1 MLTERLDVNLVVG
14 FGCYK
19 DPFLTELALGL
30 ELDEL
35 VELYRR
41 QATDGIGGS
50 RVRAGLFGEVGT
62 SLDEITPLEE
72 LHLRAVARAHL
83 QTGLAISTHCTLGTM
98 AVEQAMILGEEGAD
112 LSRVV
117 LGHLDLR
124 PDPAYLEQVLATGV
138 NIAFDTFGKERFDY
152 QLPGQAL
159 KQTFHRPDTD
169 RVRRA
174 RRAHRTWAQRPD
186 RDLDGHDGARGVLQ
200 PDDARRPRL
209 RLPPRR
215 RHPAAARRRS
225 RRTRRS
231 TACSSRTR
239 HASSLSHDDRDLDE
253 RERGDAGRCR
263 GDRRDPR
270 PVVGGHVSG
279 RSQPPSA
286 DRERE
291 VWAAR
296 HRDAGR
302 RAPHARCR
310 ADGRVVGFVHLGPS
324 PDADHDPGSTGHIFS
339 IHVDPDVVGTGI
351 GRASDGRRDAP
362 ACAPTASCSPR
373 CGSSSTT
380 SGLDASTRSSAGG
393 PMA

>member
-1 MLTERLDVNLVVG
+1 MRIVTAAGPIDPDALGATLMHEHVTSHSPGENDALAAAQRALAGLTGLGIRSVVDVTGRSRAGSARGLRDLETLTERLDVNLVVG

-19 DPFLTELALGL
+19 DPFLTEMALGL

-159 KQTFHRPDTD
+159 KQTFHRPDAD
-169 RVRRA
+169 RV
-174 RRAHRTWAQRPD
+174 
-186 RDLDGHDGARGVLQ
+186 
-200 PDDARRPRL
+200 
-209 RLPPRR
+209 
-215 RHPAAARRRS
+215 
-225 RRTRRS
+225 
-231 TACSSRTR
+231 
-239 HASSLSHDDRDLDE
+239 HALVELI
-253 RERGDAGRCR
+253 ERGHSDRIVISMDMTGLEAYFNPTTHGVHGYGYLHAVVIPQLLDAGVDHAAI
-263 GDRRDPR
+263 DRMLVENP
-270 PVVGGHVSG
+270 
-279 RSQPPSA
+279 
-286 DRERE
+286 
-291 VWAAR
+291 AR
-296 HRDAGR
+296 ILAV
-302 RAPHARCR
+302 P
-310 ADGRVVGFVHLGPS
+310 
-324 PDADHDPGSTGHIFS
+324 
-339 IHVDPDVVGTGI
+339 
-351 GRASDGRRDAP
+351 
-362 ACAPTASCSPR
+362 
-373 CGSSSTT
+373 
-380 SGLDASTRSSAGG
+380 
-393 PMA
+393 

>member
-1 MLTERLDVNLVVG
+1 MHEHVTSHSPGENDALAAAQRALAGLTGLGISSVVDVTGRSRAGSARGLRDLEVLTERLDVNLVVG

-19 DPFLTELALGL
+19 DPFLTEMALGL

-98 AVEQAMILGEEGAD
+98 ALEQAMILGEEGAD

-159 KQTFHRPDTD
+159 KQTFHRPDAD
-169 RVRRA
+169 RVQRA

-186 RDLDGHDGARGVLQ
+186 RDLDGHDGPRGVLQ
-200 PDDARRPRL
+200 PHDARRPWL

-225 RRTRRS
+225 RP
-231 TACSSRTR
+231 
-239 HASSLSHDDRDLDE
+239 
-253 RERGDAGRCR
+253 R
-263 GDRRDPR
+263 GDR
-270 PVVGGHVSG
+270 
-279 RSQPPSA
+279 
-286 DRERE
+286 
-291 VWAAR
+291 
-296 HRDAGR
+296 
-302 RAPHARCR
+302 PHARR
-310 ADGRVVGFVHLGPS
+310 ES
-324 PDADHDPGSTGHIFS
+324 
-339 IHVDPDVVGTGI
+339 GTH
-351 GRASDGRRDAP
+351 
-362 ACAPTASCSPR
+362 PR
-373 CGSSSTT
+373 
-380 SGLDASTRSSAGG
+380 G
-393 PMA
+393 PMTSRRRRA